1 MPISGMTIL
10 NNSTAQ
16 AAPTGGTAVTLTENG
31 VAITNGKSVADAGN
45 TNFLTRLFA
54 YFRNK
59 PPVKQPDKS
68 YSKGKRT
75 GTIVQPKLIASGEY
89 VNNLIRIEMEVHPES
104 SDAEMTSLMF
114 NGSQLLSDPDTSSF
128 WKSGSLA

>member
-31 VAITNGKSVADAGN
+31 VTVANGKSVADASN
-45 TNFLTRLFA
+45 TNFLTRLYA

-59 PPVKQPDKS
+59 PPVKQPDKT
-68 YSKGKRT
+68 YSKGKRSAVIT
-75 GTIVQPKLIASGEY
+75 QPKLLASGEY
-89 VNNLIRIEMEVHPES
+89 VNNLVRIELEAHPETT
-104 SDAEMTSLMF
+104 DTELTTMIF
-114 NGSQLLSDPDTSSF
+114 NGSQLLTDPDTTSF

>member
-16 AAPTGGTAVTLTENG
+16 AAPTGGTPVTLTENG

>member
-1 MPISGMTIL
+1 MPISGCTIL

-16 AAPTGGTAVTLTENG
+16 AAPTGGSAITLTENG
-31 VAITNGKSVADAGN
+31 VVVTNGKSVADSGN
-45 TNFLTRLFA
+45 ANFLTRLYA

-75 GTIVQPKLIASGEY
+75 ATITQPKLLANGDY
-89 VNNLIRIEMEVHPES
+89 VNNLVRIEYEAHPES
-104 SDAEMTSLMF
+104 TDAELTTMIF
-114 NGSQLLSDPDTSSF
+114 NGSQLLTDPDFTSF